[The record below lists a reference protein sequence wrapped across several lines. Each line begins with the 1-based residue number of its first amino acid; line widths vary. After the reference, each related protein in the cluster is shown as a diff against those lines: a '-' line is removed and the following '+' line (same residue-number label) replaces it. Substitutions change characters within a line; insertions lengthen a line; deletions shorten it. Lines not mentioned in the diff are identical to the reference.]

1 MDTQSQNGNRWWIVA
16 LVAALLLV
24 CCICGPLLT
33 LMAFGGGTLLPR
45 TTTVNVNPVQ
55 PISPVQPIAPA
66 VPPVVQPAV
75 PPPASASWPN
85 VLDQPAMK
93 SWLHQNIGGDANQW
107 HLVLDEQSKAFLAW
121 EFDSRDGSGNA
132 ILCAKHGQVHFG
144 VKNLSTNWWDAA
156 IIRDGKCTY
165 AELNKPDGTV
175 AIDNARW
182 YPR

>member
-1 MDTQSQNGNRWWIVA
+1 MDTTTSRRARKNQPGWVRYRFWILGCA
-16 LVAALLLV
+16 LLPFLCCCLVAA
-24 CCICGPLLT
+24 
-33 LMAFGGGTLLPR
+33 TLLGLAALNGLQA
-45 TTTVNVNPVQ
+45 TTPVVQ
-55 PISPVQPIAPA
+55 PISPA
-66 VPPVVQPAV
+66 VPPRVQPAV
-75 PPPASASWPN
+75 PPASASWPN

-107 HLVLDEQSKAFLAW
+107 HLVLDEKSKAFLAW

-132 ILCAKHGQVHFG
+132 LLCAKQGEVHFG

-165 AELNKPDGTV
+165 AELNRPDGTV